1 YPHDPARALALLKAF
16 GIEKRNGDEFLT
28 DADGNRVE
36 FVLNTDTGRSARVKT
51 AVLMASDLE
60 KIGFHV
66 ILQPIEYNTLISK
79 IDETRDY
86 DCALLRLWF
95 YFPDPAQSMGALKS
109 SGFDTSWFPR
119 QKTPS
124 TEWEARLDYLM
135 DAQMKTLDY
144 TERKKYYDEVQE
156 ILAEQQP
163 MIYTVTPMCYVA
175 IRSDIGNVR
184 ATPLAFYPA
193 TWNGEELY
201 FKR

>member
-1 YPHDPARALALLKAF
+1 
-16 GIEKRNGDEFLT
+16 
-28 DADGNRVE
+28 
-36 FVLNTDTGRSARVKT
+36 
-51 AVLMASDLE
+51 
-60 KIGFHV
+60 
-66 ILQPIEYNTLISK
+66 
-79 IDETRDY
+79 
-86 DCALLRLWF
+86 
-95 YFPDPAQSMGALKS
+95 MGALKS
-109 SGFDTSWFPR
+109 SGFDTPWFPR

-163 MIYTVTPMCYVA
+163 MIYRVTPMCYVA

-193 TWNGEELY
+193 WNGEELY